1 MGMSNGIVW
10 KSVGRKTKRL
20 SGQLWIFRGV
30 TYGGEGA
37 GWFDEYLAG
46 LSKKAENRNKVW
58 CLVRKN
64 RNLKRTVSVGSHA
77 QYADAPDSTKTEGR
91 LRQQYSIDQPML
103 ILIRQNGSEE
113 DEWRGAPFY

>member
-1 MGMSNGIVW
+1 M
-10 KSVGRKTKRL
+10 
-20 SGQLWIFRGV
+20 
-30 TYGGEGA
+30 
-37 GWFDEYLAG
+37 
-46 LSKKAENRNKVW
+46 
-58 CLVRKN
+58 RKN

-113 DEWRGAPFY
+113 DEWRGAPFYWPIISAQENAQTTIFSHETQKNADVQENDE